1 MSVRLAI
8 AVPCHVF
15 IAPQMAQSLARM
27 MHFLGD
33 YAAVE
38 WGIESPRY
46 PVEESYVRFFGNAVS
61 TFGRNELVHWAKS
74 KEATHMLWI
83 DTDSQFPQTAA
94 MQLLESGKPFIGANF
109 ALKDGSGQSA
119 AWGLDGERL
128 KPRSEGI
135 EEVSTLGFGLT
146 LTRMDVL
153 EAVGE
158 PWFKT
163 VEGERGGPADEY
175 RFCQLARA
183 AGFPP
188 HVDHALSRECRHV
201 GLHPFALPE
210 E

>member
-1 MSVRLAI
+1 MTVRLAI

-15 IAPQMAQSLARM
+15 IAPQMAQSLAKMCARGVTDDRSA
-27 MHFLGD
+27 LI
-33 YAAVE
+33 A
-38 WGIESPRY
+38 
-46 PVEESYVRFFGNAVS
+46 VRFFGHAVS
-61 TFGRNELVHWAKS
+61 TFGRNELVHWAS
-74 KEATHMLWI
+74 KGGATHVLWV
-83 DTDSQFPQTAA
+83 DTDSAFPEDSARR
-94 MQLLESGKPFIGANF
+94 LLSSDKPFIGANF

-128 KPRSEGI
+128 KPRREGV

-153 EAVGE
+153 EAVGA

-201 GLHPFALPE
+201 GLHPFQLPE
-210 E
+210 GKS

>member
-1 MSVRLAI
+1 MVDESLRTVRLLAI

-27 MHFLGD
+27 MHEYGD
-33 YAAVE
+33 NVE
-38 WGIESPRY
+38 
-46 PVEESYVRFFGNAVS
+46 VRFFGNAVS
-61 TFGRNELVHWAKS
+61 TFGRNELVRWAKVLNAS
-74 KEATHMLWI
+74 HVLWI
-83 DTDSQFPQTAA
+83 DTDSMFPPSAA
-94 MQLLESGKPFIGANF
+94 RELLHSGKPFIGANF

-119 AWGLDGERL
+119 AWGFHGERL
-128 KPRSEGI
+128 KPRGYGV

-153 EAVGE
+153 DAVGH

-163 VEGERGGPADEY
+163 VEGELGGPADED

-188 HVDHALSRECRHV
+188 HVDHGLSQKCRHV

-210 E
+210 G